1 MRMECNTELNE
12 VILDNQNL
20 IRALSSQYDYR
31 LRDDLFQVGV
41 IGMIDAYYHYDASRN
56 TKFSSYA
63 YPYVLGE
70 MKKFVRE
77 DRNIKVSRDII
88 YLCSRIEKA
97 KDILR
102 QRLHREP
109 LVDELSLF
117 LEISEGKIIEALQ
130 FNSYI
135 KSIDEPINRDGREL
149 TIKDVVG
156 VNEHYDKLDL
166 ICLRDELN
174 KLSPKEKGVIEKRYF
189 QDLTQSETA
198 MMMGLTQVDVSRT
211 ERDLIKKLKN
221 KLQ

>member
-109 LVDELSLF
+109 LVDELSPF